1 MREEYRRMERKKKR
15 MNRKKERYIQ
25 KKEGREGGRTEGR
38 KGGRKEQRN
47 VPRIKL
53 LIAPTTNDV
62 KTARPLSHRYD
73 IL

>member
-1 MREEYRRMERKKKR
+1 MGKR
-15 MNRKKERYIQ
+15 NMHA
-25 KKEGREGGRTEGR
+25 KEGRKNKEVKKKSNEWNEEGR
-38 KGGRKEQRN
+38 KEGRKEQRN
-47 VPRIKL
+47 LEIPRIKL

>member
-1 MREEYRRMERKKKR
+1 MGKR
-15 MNRKKERYIQ
+15 NMHA
-25 KKEGREGGRTEGR
+25 KEGRKNKEVKKKSNEWNEE
-38 KGGRKEQRN
+38 GRKEQRN
-47 VPRIKL
+47 LEIPRIKL